1 MEQRRLCSECFLLVQ
16 NKLTATHE
24 NLRERN
30 HIYNDTVYECSN
42 CRHLLR
48 LTNVPHEW
56 SILSYP
62 EDETDLQTRSA

>member
-16 NKLTATHE
+16 NKLTQAHE

-30 HIYNDTVYECSN
+30 HIYNDTVYECST
-42 CRHLLR
+42 CHHLLR

-62 EDETDLQTRSA
+62 EDASDPASKSA